1 METNPQ
7 SAVLISQHFEVFEA
21 LLLRTGYEVKGVAAT
36 MVDGQ
41 RLVELLFPDVVL
53 VENELIGEQGW
64 RGLPRLAELSPTSK
78 VVLVAAE
85 HWSPVTVGAN
95 GSFAV
100 VSRDDPG
107 AILRCLR
114 DVDSWIGVRLANREN
129 SERRDGRDRRV
140 RQDWTKVGWERR
152 KRSRRS

>member
-1 METNPQ
+1 MGTNHQ
-7 SAVLISQHFEVFEA
+7 SAVLISPHFEGFED
-21 LLLRTGYEVKGVAAT
+21 LLLRAGYEVKGVADT

-53 VENELIGEQGW
+53 VENELTGDQGW
-64 RGLPRLAELSPTSK
+64 RGLPRLVELSPTSK
-78 VVLVAAE
+78 VVLIAAE
-85 HWSPVTVGAN
+85 HWSPASVGAA

-107 AILRCLR
+107 AILRCLH
-114 DVDSWIGVRLANREN
+114 DVDSWIGVHSVDSAH
-129 SERRDGRDRRV
+129 SERPGGRDRRV

-152 KRSRRS
+152 KQPRRS